1 MYKVP
6 FLYVFFIINQG
17 LKLFIDINQDYIY
30 QNETKLKLSK

>member
-17 LKLFIDINQDYIY
+17 LKLFIDINQDYI
-30 QNETKLKLSK
+30 LK